1 VIFAAPRCWTSTA
14 SCGVRHAV
22 SCVTALTHR
31 HTSLWT
37 GLITALGIVLTLACS
52 SGKSV
57 DPGFDIDQM
66 SPAEII
72 SRSSAALPGITTFR
86 FGLAHDNGNTILSN
100 GIAVSNASGTVLV
113 PGRYTLDADMLV
125 SGFFV
130 NTAVTVINQD
140 SYMTHPITGRWQLLE
155 PGTSPFGTFNP
166 VSLVSSILEQFEN
179 PHIAPAQASKV
190 GSYVIDG
197 HLPAIALK
205 SLTSDVDETAPRLNV
220 RMTID
225 GSSLYPVEALITGR
239 VTTAESGDLVRT
251 VRLFEFNADISIEP
265 PI

>member
-1 VIFAAPRCWTSTA
+1 
-14 SCGVRHAV
+14 
-22 SCVTALTHR
+22 
-31 HTSLWT
+31 
-37 GLITALGIVLTLACS
+37 
-52 SGKSV
+52 
-57 DPGFDIDQM
+57 
-66 SPAEII
+66 
-72 SRSSAALPGITTFR
+72 
-86 FGLAHDNGNTILSN
+86 
-100 GIAVSNASGTVLV
+100 
-113 PGRYTLDADMLV
+113 MLV

-166 VSLVSSILEQFEN
+166 VSLVSSILEQLEN
-179 PHIAPAQASKV
+179 PQIAPSGASKV

-225 GSSLYPVEALITGR
+225 GSSLYPVEARITGR

-251 VRLFEFNADISIEP
+251 VRLFEFNADISIDP

>member
-1 VIFAAPRCWTSTA
+1 
-14 SCGVRHAV
+14 
-22 SCVTALTHR
+22 VTALTHR
-31 HTSLWT
+31 HTPLWT
-37 GLITALGIVLTLACS
+37 GLITAVGIVLTLACS

-57 DPGFDIDQM
+57 DPVFDIEQI

-72 SRSSAALPGITTFR
+72 SRSSAAFSRVTTFR

-100 GIAVSNASGTVLV
+100 GIEVPNASGTVLV
-113 PGRYTLDADMLV
+113 PGSYTLDADTLV

-130 NTAVTVINQD
+130 NTEVTVIDQD

-166 VSLVSSILEQFEN
+166 VSLVSSILEQIEN
-179 PHIAPAQASKV
+179 PQIAPSEASKV

-205 SLTSDVDETAPRLNV
+205 SLTSGVDETAPRLNV
-220 RMTID
+220 RVTID
-225 GSSLYPVEALITGR
+225 GSSLYPVEARIIGR

-251 VRLFEFNADISIEP
+251 VRLFEFNTDISIEP